1 MYVAESDCRG
11 EVPRIEDAMEK
22 IEIVNGMM
30 TTPQV
35 AAYLQVSTST
45 LKSWRLSL
53 EGPRF
58 ARVGRTIRYSHAE
71 LEAWIESVSRKERRR
86 AA

>member
-1 MYVAESDCRG
+1 MLQKTTAVADRR
-11 EVPRIEDAMEK
+11 RIENAMEQ
-22 IEIVNGMM
+22 ILIVNGMM
-30 TTPQV
+30 TTSQV

-45 LKSWRLSL
+45 LKAWRHAL

-58 ARVGRTIRYSHAE
+58 ARVGRTIRYSHLE
-71 LEAWIESVSRKERRR
+71 LERWVEGVSRKQRRQ

>member
-1 MYVAESDCRG
+1 MKE
-11 EVPRIEDAMEK
+11 

-30 TTPQV
+30 TPQQL
-35 AAYLQVSTST
+35 AAFLQVSTST
-45 LKSWRLSL
+45 LKAWRISR

-58 ARVGRTIRYSHAE
+58 ARVGRSIRYKYAE
-71 LEAWIESVSRKERRR
+71 VDAWVESVSRKEKRR